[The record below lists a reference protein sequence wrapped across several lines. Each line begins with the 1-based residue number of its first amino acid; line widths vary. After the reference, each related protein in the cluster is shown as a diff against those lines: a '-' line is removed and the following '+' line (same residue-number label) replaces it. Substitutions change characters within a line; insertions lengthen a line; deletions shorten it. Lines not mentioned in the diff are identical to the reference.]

1 MLESAKGNWPEDL
14 LCVLLSNWMIACAG
28 IGESLFSLV
37 YGMEDVVLAEL
48 YVLTYRKENS
58 NKKRNDTSNWQ
69 EFNFLEER
77 KE

>member
-1 MLESAKGNWPEDL
+1 
-14 LCVLLSNWMIACAG
+14 MIACAG